1 MVKSIDRR
9 AAFAAAICVATAALP
24 LYADVTALT
33 WNGADG
39 AAWTT
44 GENWLDGETPAAWTD
59 GASAV
64 FPADATVELSGP
76 VTVSNLTTAGAL
88 TITGEVATAHSGFL
102 NGSTAVLVFPG
113 CTMDDIDGKPIFA
126 DLQGGYLSGNST
138 PAGMYFW
145 RRSGTTATAQFQG
158 VYNSHLR
165 CIKVTFSEGADGIY
179 AKAGANSYLVRSSNN
194 GASCLGRDIDAIDH
208 VETYNL
214 TTTANGSGLGIRNVR
229 RYGAEVSLTGTVAL
243 GTVGNMDL
251 TNALFM
257 VTAPQAVAL
266 SKRIRGAGAL
276 VVKGLSD
283 AAEITYG
290 KTGSESGA
298 AAAWLTSSGNALP
311 NVMVSQ
317 MIPVRAVMRGNS
329 IGADNSCLPY
339 HVEHSGTTMTLQFQF
354 SGVSGDNTY
363 IKGCKV
369 QLTQNGADVT
379 AKWVES
385 YYHPGGTLGE
395 DMETA
400 DGVTK
405 YTKADA
411 YTGNGLKNMTFRLL
425 SASLITKPNFV
436 QCTRFWIDKAQIV
449 FYASS
454 GSVYSPAE
462 EIAARNGSQVVL
474 AHNLG
479 GGNYGSGMIRR
490 FESGSSLVAFHN
502 LATLRSAH
510 YIFDASTLYTPTLH
524 ATWKDG
530 SNYFDY
536 LTLRNGARAVGYPLR
551 CGNLSSMTYRSEG
564 TGTNRIETGIC
575 LYHGAAST
583 LSIETD
589 ADLEISGKI
598 YDAPDSANKF
608 PQVVK
613 SGAATLTLSG
623 ESTFTGRLT
632 VRSGTLA
639 LGTDTALSASA
650 PLTLS
655 GGTVTCGA
663 TTNATGA
670 LTLSGNATIDV
681 GDGAISF
688 ADSHA
693 ETWAAD
699 ATLNIVGTGKLPGK
713 SVRFGTNGSG
723 LTSTQLKQIRYNG
736 DKVSLTAQGYL
747 GGSRGLIIMVL

>member
-1 MVKSIDRR
+1 M
-9 AAFAAAICVATAALP
+9 
-24 LYADVTALT
+24 
-33 WNGADG
+33 
-39 AAWTT
+39 
-44 GENWLDGETPAAWTD
+44 
-59 GASAV
+59 
-64 FPADATVELSGP
+64 
-76 VTVSNLTTAGAL
+76 
-88 TITGEVATAHSGFL
+88 
-102 NGSTAVLVFPG
+102 
-113 CTMDDIDGKPIFA
+113 
-126 DLQGGYLSGNST
+126 
-138 PAGMYFW
+138 
-145 RRSGTTATAQFQG
+145 
-158 VYNSHLR
+158 
-165 CIKVTFSEGADGIY
+165 
-179 AKAGANSYLVRSSNN
+179 
-194 GASCLGRDIDAIDH
+194 
-208 VETYNL
+208 
-214 TTTANGSGLGIRNVR
+214 
-229 RYGAEVSLTGTVAL
+229 
-243 GTVGNMDL
+243 
-251 TNALFM
+251 
-257 VTAPQAVAL
+257 
-266 SKRIRGAGAL
+266 
-276 VVKGLSD
+276 
-283 AAEITYG
+283 
-290 KTGSESGA
+290 
-298 AAAWLTSSGNALP
+298 
-311 NVMVSQ
+311 
-317 MIPVRAVMRGNS
+317 
-329 IGADNSCLPY
+329 
-339 HVEHSGTTMTLQFQF
+339 
-354 SGVSGDNTY
+354 
-363 IKGCKV
+363 
-369 QLTQNGADVT
+369 
-379 AKWVES
+379 
-385 YYHPGGTLGE
+385 
-395 DMETA
+395 
-400 DGVTK
+400 
-405 YTKADA
+405 
-411 YTGNGLKNMTFRLL
+411 
-425 SASLITKPNFV
+425 
-436 QCTRFWIDKAQIV
+436 
-449 FYASS
+449 
-454 GSVYSPAE
+454 
-462 EIAARNGSQVVL
+462 
-474 AHNLG
+474 
-479 GGNYGSGMIRR
+479 
-490 FESGSSLVAFHN
+490 
-502 LATLRSAH
+502 
-510 YIFDASTLYTPTLH
+510 H